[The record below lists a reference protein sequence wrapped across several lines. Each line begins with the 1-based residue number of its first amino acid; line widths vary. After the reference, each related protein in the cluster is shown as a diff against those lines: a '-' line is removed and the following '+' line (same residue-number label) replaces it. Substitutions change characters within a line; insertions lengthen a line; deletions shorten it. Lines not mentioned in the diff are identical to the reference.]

1 MAVIWAIC
9 RRDLISAFTTPL
21 AWLVL
26 AMWLA
31 LVDLTFWLT
40 LLHVHGTPGSDTP
53 LFVESLSSGVFFL
66 ILLAPA
72 ITMNSFSLERV
83 QGTMQLLMTVP
94 IREHQ
99 LVAGKFLS
107 AFLMLAVLVTATLVQ
122 PLVLHF
128 VSKVPLPQLASGYL
142 GLLCA
147 CALFA
152 ALGVWISLLVD
163 SPVAAY
169 VITFAV
175 IAVLTLVGFLG
186 EDGAMGRLSHAIG
199 LHQRALPFFRGEVRL
214 GNIAFFLAAASAFLV
229 LAHSVLSARRIHG

>member
-1 MAVIWAIC
+1 MSVIWAIC
-9 RRDLISAFTTPL
+9 RRDLVSAFTTPL

-26 AMWLA
+26 AMWLV

-40 LLHVHGTPGSDTP
+40 LSSVHGTPGSDTP
-53 LFVESLSSGVFFL
+53 LFVQSLSSGVFFL

-83 QGTMQLLMTVP
+83 QGTMQLLMTIP

-107 AFLMLAVLVTATLVQ
+107 AFLMLATMIAATVIQ
-122 PLVLHF
+122 PLVLGF
-128 VSKVPLPQLASGYL
+128 VSAVPGPQLASGYL
-142 GLLCA
+142 GLLSVCA
-147 CALFA
+147 MLA

-175 IAVLTLVGFLG
+175 IAVLMLVGFVG
-186 EDGAMGRLSHAIG
+186 NDGVLGRLSTSVG
-199 LHQRALPFFRGEVRL
+199 LHQRALPFFRGEIRL
-214 GNIAFFLAAASAFLV
+214 GNLAYFLASAAAFLV
-229 LAHSVLSARRIHG
+229 LSHSVLSARRIHG

>member
-1 MAVIWAIC
+1 MSVIWAIC
-9 RRDLISAFTTPL
+9 RRDLVAAFTTPL

-26 AMWLA
+26 ACWTM

-40 LLHVHGTPGSDTP
+40 LSRVHGGPGSDTP
-53 LFVESLSSGVFFL
+53 LFVESLSSGVFYL

-83 QGTMQLLMTVP
+83 HGTMQLLMTVP

-99 LVAGKFLS
+99 LVVGKFLS
-107 AFLMLAVLVTATLVQ
+107 AFLMLATLVAATAVQ
-122 PLVLHF
+122 PVILSF
-128 VSKVPLPQLASGYL
+128 ISSVPGPQLASGYL
-142 GLLCA
+142 GLLSA
-147 CALFA
+147 SALFA

-175 IAVLTLVGFLG
+175 IAVLMLVGFVGHEGVLG
-186 EDGAMGRLSHAIG
+186 RISETLGLWPRAM
-199 LHQRALPFFRGEVRL
+199 PFFRGEVRL
-214 GNIAFFLAAASAFLV
+214 GNIAYFAGAAVAFLV
-229 LAHSVLSARRIHG
+229 LAHSVLTARRLHG